1 MEITKVNQ
9 ITDSLKKYTYSG
21 KDSDY
26 ITLTEW
32 ANGEGY
38 DIDINGKLI
47 RVQCKTS
54 HEIDLGVIE
63 FSCRSCRSNTQSNLR
78 RRYTVDEVDYFCTYW
93 NNMCYLVP
101 INECSVSKKLR
112 FIPPKNNQKVGISY
126 AKDYELPNQI
136 NLIKD

>member
-32 ANGEGY
+32 ANKDGY

-47 RVQCKTS
+47 TLS
-54 HEIDLGVIE
+54 DDELEAINYL
-63 FSCRSCRSNTQSNLR
+63 TLALR
-78 RRYTVDEVDYFCTYW
+78 Y
-93 NNMCYLVP
+93 
-101 INECSVSKKLR
+101 
-112 FIPPKNNQKVGISY
+112 KNNG
-126 AKDYELPNQI
+126 
-136 NLIKD
+136 

>member
-9 ITDSLKKYTYSG
+9 ITDNLKKYTYSG

-47 RVQCKTS
+47 TLS
-54 HEIDLGVIE
+54 DSELEAINYL
-63 FSCRSCRSNTQSNLR
+63 TLALR
-78 RRYTVDEVDYFCTYW
+78 Y
-93 NNMCYLVP
+93 
-101 INECSVSKKLR
+101 
-112 FIPPKNNQKVGISY
+112 KNNG
-126 AKDYELPNQI
+126 
-136 NLIKD
+136 

>member
-1 MEITKVNQ
+1 MEVTKVNQ

-47 RVQCKTS
+47 TLS
-54 HEIDLGVIE
+54 DSELEAINYLILA
-63 FSCRSCRSNTQSNLR
+63 LR
-78 RRYTVDEVDYFCTYW
+78 Y
-93 NNMCYLVP
+93 
-101 INECSVSKKLR
+101 
-112 FIPPKNNQKVGISY
+112 KNNR
-126 AKDYELPNQI
+126 
-136 NLIKD
+136 

>member
-1 MEITKVNQ
+1 MEMMKVNQ

-47 RVQCKTS
+47 TLS
-54 HEIDLGVIE
+54 DSELEAINYL
-63 FSCRSCRSNTQSNLR
+63 TLALR
-78 RRYTVDEVDYFCTYW
+78 Y
-93 NNMCYLVP
+93 
-101 INECSVSKKLR
+101 
-112 FIPPKNNQKVGISY
+112 KNNG
-126 AKDYELPNQI
+126 
-136 NLIKD
+136 

>member
-47 RVQCKTS
+47 TLS
-54 HEIDLGVIE
+54 DGELEAINYLILA
-63 FSCRSCRSNTQSNLR
+63 LR
-78 RRYTVDEVDYFCTYW
+78 Y
-93 NNMCYLVP
+93 
-101 INECSVSKKLR
+101 
-112 FIPPKNNQKVGISY
+112 KNNG
-126 AKDYELPNQI
+126 
-136 NLIKD
+136 

>member
-9 ITDSLKKYTYSG
+9 ITDNLKKYTYSG

-47 RVQCKTS
+47 TLS
-54 HEIDLGVIE
+54 DSELEAINYL
-63 FSCRSCRSNTQSNLR
+63 TLALR
-78 RRYTVDEVDYFCTYW
+78 Y
-93 NNMCYLVP
+93 
-101 INECSVSKKLR
+101 KK
-112 FIPPKNNQKVGISY
+112 NG
-126 AKDYELPNQI
+126 
-136 NLIKD
+136 

>member
-9 ITDSLKKYTYSG
+9 ITDSLKKYTYSD

-47 RVQCKTS
+47 TLS
-54 HEIDLGVIE
+54 DSELEAINYL
-63 FSCRSCRSNTQSNLR
+63 TLALR
-78 RRYTVDEVDYFCTYW
+78 Y
-93 NNMCYLVP
+93 
-101 INECSVSKKLR
+101 
-112 FIPPKNNQKVGISY
+112 KNNG
-126 AKDYELPNQI
+126 
-136 NLIKD
+136 

>member
-9 ITDSLKKYTYSG
+9 ITDSLKKYTYGG

-47 RVQCKTS
+47 TLS
-54 HEIDLGVIE
+54 DSELEAINYL
-63 FSCRSCRSNTQSNLR
+63 TLALR
-78 RRYTVDEVDYFCTYW
+78 Y
-93 NNMCYLVP
+93 
-101 INECSVSKKLR
+101 
-112 FIPPKNNQKVGISY
+112 KNNG
-126 AKDYELPNQI
+126 
-136 NLIKD
+136 